1 MKFLLFFFAL
11 SLSLV
16 TFAIELPDAAYTVD
30 SIVYRSSLADQEAA
44 FHIKFNHLPTNEF
57 RGGKMIPN
65 AQHTITYSYTGLRV
79 NQTVVLD
86 QNQAFELKLKP
97 GKYSFQFYYNDTY
110 HEISTF
116 EIEAKAKHKT
126 FVSCYMERAQYRI
139 TAEKPVIYLY
149 PSVPTL
155 VDVKVNP
162 VGEFSFTYPIYE
174 NGWKVTA
181 HPDGQLTHNK
191 QSFNYLF
198 WESTQDWKPATKELE
213 SGFVVK
219 KAEVISFLEEKL
231 TAFGFNSKEKADFI
245 TFWGP
250 QLIQNE
256 RNFVHFMFNEECN
269 EFAELEISPKPDHMY
284 RFYMISMPLIDG
296 SEYMVS
302 EQEIK
307 SIDRSG
313 FTVLEWGGTKI
324 TKEFLQIE
332 DEL

>member
-1 MKFLLFFFAL
+1 MKFLLFFFSL
-11 SLSLV
+11 SLSFV
-16 TFAIELPDAAYTVD
+16 TLALEQLESNYSVD
-30 SIVYRSSLADQEAA
+30 SIVYRSELPDQEAA

-57 RGGKMIPN
+57 RGGKMVPN
-65 AQHTITYSYTGLRV
+65 AQHTITYSYTGLIV

-97 GKYSFQFYYNDTY
+97 GNYSFQFYYDDLF

-126 FVSCYMERAQYRI
+126 FVSCYMERAKYRV
-139 TAEKPVIYLY
+139 TAEKPIIYLY
-149 PSVPTL
+149 PETPTL
-155 VDVKVNP
+155 VEIKVNP
-162 VGEFSFTYPIYE
+162 VGAFSFTYPIYE
-174 NGWKVTA
+174 NGWKVMA
-181 HPDGQLTHNK
+181 NPDGQLTHNN

-198 WESTQDWKPATKELE
+198 WESTQDWQPSANIVE

-219 KAEVISFLEEKL
+219 QSEVISFLEEKL
-231 TAFGFNSKEKADFI
+231 TTFGFNSKEKADFI

-256 RNFVHFMFNEECN
+256 RNFVHFMFNEEGN
-269 EFAELEISPKPDHMY
+269 EFAELEITPKPDHIY
-284 RFYMISMPLIDG
+284 RFYMISMPLNNE
-296 SEYMVS
+296 SEYLVP

-307 SIDRSG
+307 PIDRSG

-324 TKEFLQIE
+324 TQDFLPFNKEL
-332 DEL
+332 

>member
-1 MKFLLFFFAL
+1 MRFILFFFAL
-11 SLSLV
+11 SLSFV
-16 TFAIELPDAAYTVD
+16 NFAFDQPDAAYNVD
-30 SIVYRSSLADQEAA
+30 SIVYRSSLPDQEAA
-44 FHIKFNHLPTNEF
+44 FHFKFNHLPTNEF
-57 RGGKMIPN
+57 RGGKMVPN
-65 AQHTITYSYTGLRV
+65 VQHTITYSYTGLSV
-79 NQTVVLD
+79 NQKIVLD

-155 VDVKVNP
+155 VEIKVNP
-162 VGEFSFTYPIYE
+162 VGAFSFTYPIYE

-181 HPDGQLTHNK
+181 NPNGQLTHNN
-191 QSFNYLF
+191 QIFNYLF
-198 WESTQDWKPATKELE
+198 WESTQDWKLASKELE

-256 RNFVHFMFNEECN
+256 WNFIHFMFNEECN
-269 EFAELEISPKPDHMY
+269 EFAELEITPKPDHMY

-296 SEYMVS
+296 NEFMIS

-307 SIDRSG
+307 PIDRSG

-324 TKEFLQIE
+324 TEEFFQFNKEL
-332 DEL
+332 

>member
-16 TFAIELPDAAYTVD
+16 TFAIEQPDAAYTVD
-30 SIVYRSSLADQEAA
+30 SIVYRSALADQEAA
-44 FHIKFNHLPTNEF
+44 FHIKFNHLPMNEF
-57 RGGKMIPN
+57 RGGKMVPN
-65 AQHTITYSYTGLRV
+65 AQHTITYSYTGLSV

-155 VDVKVNP
+155 VDVKLNP
-162 VGEFSFTYPIYE
+162 VGAFSFTYPIYE

-181 HPDGQLTHNK
+181 HPDGQLTHNN

-219 KAEVISFLEEKL
+219 KDEVISFLEEKL

-284 RFYMISMPLIDG
+284 RFYMISLPL
-296 SEYMVS
+296 E
-302 EQEIK
+302 
-307 SIDRSG
+307 
-313 FTVLEWGGTKI
+313 
-324 TKEFLQIE
+324 KEMNF
-332 DEL
+332 